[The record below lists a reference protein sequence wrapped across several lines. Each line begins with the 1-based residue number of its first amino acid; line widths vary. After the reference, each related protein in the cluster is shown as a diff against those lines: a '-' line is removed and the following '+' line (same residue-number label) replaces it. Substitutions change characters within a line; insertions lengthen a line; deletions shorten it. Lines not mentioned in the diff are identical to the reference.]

1 MKFGI
6 ENLKLLNVLQC
17 VSAPYR
23 EYRDRPSHALVFRR
37 TGNIRY
43 DIDGQQIPLLEGQV
57 MFLPKGADFTVTQT
71 TPGIS
76 RYTVVNFLGDF
87 PLKQPQLLGYPANLQ
102 QVCTR
107 LDRCCTLEP
116 EENPCLLLSEFYWIL
131 SQLLESPEL
140 PYHSSHSLQLLNPVI
155 EHLQKRLFDPE
166 LKIGSLHTLCG
177 ISDTY
182 FRKLFIARYGVSPKK
197 YILDRRLRHA
207 RELLASRECSAV
219 AEAAQ
224 LSGFTDPLYFSKL
237 FRERYG
243 YPPSQTAYRDD

>member
-1 MKFGI
+1 MKFDI
-6 ENLKLLNVLQC
+6 DNLKLLNVLQC

-37 TGNIRY
+37 TGNILY
-43 DIDGQQIPLLEGQV
+43 DISGQQIPLLEGQV
-57 MFLPKGADFTVTQT
+57 MFLPKGSDFTVTQT
-71 TPGIS
+71 TPGVS

-87 PLKQPQLLGYPANLQ
+87 PLKQPQLLGAPANSQ
-102 QVCTR
+102 QVYAW
-107 LDRCCTLEP
+107 LDRCCTLDP
-116 EENPCLLLSEFYWIL
+116 EHSRLSLLANFYRIL
-131 SQLLESPEL
+131 AQLFETPQTA
-140 PYHSSHSLQLLNPVI
+140 YHSRATLQLIAPAVTQL
-155 EHLQKRLFDPE
+155 EKQLFDPE
-166 LKIGSLHTLCG
+166 LKTGSLHSLCG

-207 RELLASRECSAV
+207 RALLGSGECAGV

-224 LSGFTDPLYFSKL
+224 LSGFSDPLYFSKC

-243 YPPSQTAYRDD
+243 YPPSQTAYQED